1 MTRDKPN
8 PTAAT
13 SGNIKPRELLD
24 GHIIRFD
31 EDRQHA
37 FVFIDHDVS
46 GEYRWVNCQE
56 LHSIGPIEE
65 GQVFVL
71 RQKKTDSGSQDS
83 LFLPAEPYAM
93 TSEEDLAE
101 RNKRVDEHI
110 KTLDEL
116 KVDAY

>member
-65 GQVFVL
+65 GQAFIL
-71 RQKKTDSGSQDS
+71 WQKTTDSGSLVS
-83 LFLPAEPYAM
+83 LFLPAVPHSM
-93 TSEEDLAE
+93 ISEEDLVE
-101 RNKRVDEHI
+101 RNKRVDEHM
-110 KTLDEL
+110 KTLDDL
-116 KVDAY
+116 KVDSY